1 MHCLN
6 MVLKTVSDSV
16 FYFPDQAENP
26 HRICYN
32 ACIFRKSYPRRKGM
46 KPSFSSAQKKLLL
59 TCLTVYTS
67 AYFCRLN
74 LSAALSGIMEA
85 FALSMA
91 QGGML
96 QTVFAAVYACG
107 QLINGTIVDRVNPAR
122 HLLTGIAGTALCN
135 LIMGYSR
142 SYAMLLL
149 VWAASALFQSMMWT
163 PIVRLIAIHVRDD
176 TLRVRAQGVLALT
189 LVLGHF
195 GAWAISGFLAGY
207 VSWRYSFIVP
217 ACISLLV
224 FAFAS
229 RILQPYGVPSAGR
242 QEKSASGTSGKAEST
257 FGILSSTGFFF
268 IMASCLLYG
277 FVRDGVITWT
287 PTMLGRIGGSSGT
300 SSTAFTL
307 ILPVINLIGVTL
319 GFKLR
324 MSGIRPHAVIFIM
337 MVFSALCCAAL
348 TGAGHILLV
357 AILLGMVCAAA
368 YGANTMFTALIPI
381 EYDRIGKTG
390 LTAGLIDSFIYLGGA
405 FSGVLGGVIY
415 DHAGA
420 VMLYGSW
427 IFASA
432 AAALA
437 AKAGQKLY
445 DRYFQ

>member
-1 MHCLN
+1 M
-6 MVLKTVSDSV
+6 
-16 FYFPDQAENP
+16 
-26 HRICYN
+26 
-32 ACIFRKSYPRRKGM
+32 KS
-46 KPSFSSAQKKLLL
+46 SFSSAQKKLLL
-59 TCLTVYTS
+59 TCLAVYTS

-74 LSAALSGIMEA
+74 LSAALSGVMSA
-85 FALSMA
+85 FSLSMA

-96 QTVFAAVYACG
+96 QTVFATVYACG
-107 QLINGTIVDRVNPAR
+107 QLINGTIVDQVNPAR

-135 LIMGYSR
+135 LLMGFAG
-142 SYAMLLL
+142 SYPMLLL
-149 VWAASALFQSMMWT
+149 VWSASALFQSMMWT
-163 PIVRLIAIHVRDD
+163 PIVRLIAIHVKDD
-176 TLRVRAQGVLALT
+176 MLRVRAQGVLALT

-195 GAWAISGFLAGY
+195 GAWAISGFLAGC
-207 VSWRYSFIVP
+207 VGWRWSFIAP
-217 ACISLLV
+217 ALIALLV
-224 FAFAS
+224 FTFAS
-229 RILQPYGVPSAGR
+229 RILKPFGVP
-242 QEKSASGTSGKAEST
+242 ASGRKTKAAGASSGAQGT
-257 FGILSSTGFFF
+257 FSVLSSTGFFF
-268 IMASCLLYG
+268 VMAACLLYG

-287 PTMLGRIGGSSGT
+287 PTMLEHIGSGGS

-324 MSGIRPHAVIFIM
+324 MSGVRPHAVIVIM
-337 MVFSALCCAAL
+337 MIFSALCCAAL
-348 TGAGHILLV
+348 TGAGHILLIAV
-357 AILLGMVCAAA
+357 LLGMVCAAA

-427 IFASA
+427 ILASTG
-432 AAALA
+432 AALT

-445 DRYFQ
+445 DRYFASPEK

>member
-1 MHCLN
+1 
-6 MVLKTVSDSV
+6 
-16 FYFPDQAENP
+16 
-26 HRICYN
+26 
-32 ACIFRKSYPRRKGM
+32 M

-107 QLINGTIVDRVNPAR
+107 QLINGAIVDRVNPAR

-135 LIMGYSR
+135 LIMGVSG
-142 SYAMLLL
+142 SYPMLLA
-149 VWAASALFQSMMWT
+149 VWAISALFQSMMWT

-176 TLRVRAQGVLALT
+176 VLRVRAQGVLALT
-189 LVLGHF
+189 LVIGHF

-207 VSWRYSFIVP
+207 VSWRYSFVVP
-217 ACISLLV
+217 ACIALIV
-224 FAFAS
+224 FAAAS
-229 RILQPYGVPSAGR
+229 RILSPFGVPASERKAP
-242 QEKSASGTSGKAEST
+242 SASAAAGGKAEST
-257 FGILSSTGFFF
+257 LGILHSTGFFF
-268 IMASCLLYG
+268 IMGACLLYG

-287 PTMLGRIGGSSGT
+287 PTMLEHISGAGNS

-307 ILPVINLIGVTL
+307 ILPVINLVGVTL

-324 MSGIRPHAVIFIM
+324 MSGVRPHAVIFIM
-337 MVFSALCCAAL
+337 MLFSAGCCAAL
-348 TGAGHILLV
+348 IGAGHIFLIAV
-357 AILLGMVCAAA
+357 LLGMVCAAA

-381 EYDRIGKTG
+381 EYDRVGKTG

-415 DHAGA
+415 DHAGSA
-420 VMLYGSW
+420 LLYASW
-427 IFASA
+427 ILASA
-432 AAALA
+432 ASALA

-445 DRYFQ
+445 DRYFQSSRI